1 MKLAYLPSGSPDCP
15 LIRFF
20 AFDNE
25 GLARL
30 KTLLLS
36 LSDYSKSSV
45 ALSEQV
51 DFQQVNAN
59 RLYFRVGE
67 SDERI
72 RSVAPGV
79 FEYVLSGA
87 AWDNMAELVE
97 PLCESDGQGN
107 QWLSGSQ
114 GINLLLSRN
123 GRL

>member
-1 MKLAYLPSGSPDCP
+1 MKLAYLLSGSPDCP

-97 PLCESDGQGN
+97 SLRKPDATGY
-107 QWLSGSQ
+107 QWLRQ
-114 GINLLLSRN
+114 AAGIPLLLSPE
-123 GRL
+123 GSW